1 MSSHF
6 SMTRALREVSSTVH
20 DAGHGCLDIGTS
32 LMLSGWFSTRLPTTP
47 RLATGEGPQPQIQP
61 LNFRMLSHWGAHTC
75 DKFPEGTMNGTTTH
89 DKHHRGTC
97 LAALVTLVGEVEL
110 PMIMMFC
117 CQASTVAALV
127 WQLWWSVVLS
137 HHSRS
142 NDSGC

>member
-1 MSSHF
+1 MPRYWYKPHALGMVFNTTSHD
-6 SMTRALREVSSTVH
+6 TST
-20 DAGHGCLDIGTS
+20 IS
-32 LMLSGWFSTRLPTTP
+32 PK
-47 RLATGEGPQPQIQP
+47 IQP

-110 PMIMMFC
+110 PMIIMFC

-137 HHSRS
+137 PLSQQ
-142 NDSGC
+142 